1 MELEEIIE
9 RLGQT
14 GEQVESEPLSLEEA
28 YKTFSQGMK
37 LVVQGNKAID
47 KVEKKIEILMKK
59 DIDGE
64 EDE

>member
-1 MELEEIIE
+1 ME
-9 RLGQT
+9 QM
-14 GEQVESEPLSLEEA
+14 ESEPLSLEEA

>member
-1 MELEEIIE
+1 MNLE
-9 RLGQT
+9 QT
-14 GEQVESEPLSLEEA
+14 VDQTESEPLTLEEA

-47 KVEKKIEILMKK
+47 KVEKKMEILMKK

-64 EDE
+64 DDE